1 MIINKV
7 TIGFVV
13 QSFDTDT
20 QSWVSQ
26 EFVAGDEVSYED
38 ELGGPA
44 DEVGPYLPFDMVQ
57 PIVSVQCPSC
67 GSPDAN
73 ENDNCSKCDYDFAD
87 NA

>member
-26 EFVAGDEVSYED
+26 KFVAGDEVNYED
-38 ELGGPA
+38 ECGGPS
-44 DEVGPYLPFDMVQ
+44 DEVVGPYLPFDMVQ
-57 PIVSVQCPSC
+57 PL
-67 GSPDAN
+67 
-73 ENDNCSKCDYDFAD
+73 EAD
-87 NA
+87 TTRK